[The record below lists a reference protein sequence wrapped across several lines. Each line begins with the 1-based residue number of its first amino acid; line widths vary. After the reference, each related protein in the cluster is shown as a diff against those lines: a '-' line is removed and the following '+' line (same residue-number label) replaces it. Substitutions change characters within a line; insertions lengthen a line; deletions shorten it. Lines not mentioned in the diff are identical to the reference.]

1 MFAVCA
7 LLLALHRADRKT
19 ALSLPGNASWSARPG
34 PTELHMVPSRQT
46 GICSRHNKVN
56 CLESHNETSDYFCIS
71 CPWRV
76 VHLHTCL
83 NLEFLFCHQSPNPA
97 VQVTL
102 ALKGSRKS
110 APPQWHHKE
119 DLPRSIFPHSQ
130 SHMGAMYDCIS
141 PANFTATVQVTG
153 LWDPPQGVKLGCACN
168 LAMCEDSYRLVSCMS
183 REMSKHFAKHSKK
196 I

>member
-1 MFAVCA
+1 MPHASCLMPQFS
-7 LLLALHRADRKT
+7 RF
-19 ALSLPGNASWSARPG
+19 LSCLMPHASVFSFSLMPHA
-34 PTELHMVPSRQT
+34 S
-46 GICSRHNKVN
+46 
-56 CLESHNETSDYFCIS
+56 CLMPHAS
-71 CPWRV
+71 CLSFLVFLILNWPYTTTV
-76 VHLHTCL
+76 VHLQTCL
-83 NLEFLFCHQSPNPA
+83 KLEFLFCHQSPNPA

-110 APPQWHHKE
+110 AQPQWHHKE

-141 PANFTATVQVTG
+141 PANFTATVQVTR
-153 LWDPPQGVKLGCACN
+153 LWDPPQGINVGCACN